1 MEEKNEDNEE
11 NSDDSLNNQNEDTEI
26 SASFASLDL
35 TVRTQ
40 GKDECK
46 ELFDDVWDKM
56 LEDAESMD
64 ESVRNRLSGFE
75 E

>member
-1 MEEKNEDNEE
+1 MEKNDSKQDEEKEYSEE
-11 NSDDSLNNQNEDTEI
+11 NNKDTEI

-40 GKDECK
+40 GKEDCK
-46 ELFDDVWDKM
+46 ELFDDVWNKM
-56 LEDAESMD
+56 LSDAESMD
-64 ESVRNRLSGFE
+64 ESVRDRLSGFE